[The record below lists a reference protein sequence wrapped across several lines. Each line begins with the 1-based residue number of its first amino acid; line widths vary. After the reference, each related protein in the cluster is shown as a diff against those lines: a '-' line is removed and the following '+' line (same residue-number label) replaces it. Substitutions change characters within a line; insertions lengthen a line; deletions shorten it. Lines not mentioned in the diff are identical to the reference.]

1 MTNFFNSLDNTNKS
15 DLLQASEN
23 PQVKRSVLPYG
34 RTNAITFNEGAIV
47 PLDYIPIIPGDSVD
61 INFDAVLACLNPF
74 VDKMFSGMKLSIH
87 AYYQKYEHE
96 WTGWKNYATE
106 GRRGNQT
113 LSLPWYDGSDSYSK
127 LHFDGYRV
135 QCNYSGGTAQDIPC
149 NFGHQAGLISYLSN
163 YSKNRVVNGVSIY
176 TSVIV
181 NSVTVPPSSI
191 GLGDSSQ
198 VNRSFYSSIYDRSG
212 STQTPTD
219 LFEPLYGNIPNS
231 KINAIPLAIY
241 QRIYRDYYLNK
252 NLCKDNPLWFPDDE
266 DDFVIPYIPSASGFP
281 AGMINAIGRTP
292 DEFMSNVYQTV
303 PNNHS
308 KILTFANRN
317 NPNYA
322 TQYADAPVLGA
333 MRYRQFD
340 GDLFTTGLPFLERG
354 GTTKLWN
361 TLISAINSIT
371 VSSSVPTNVTTPADG
386 TVTKENYPMFDF
398 SLGVLTGDLRAT
410 YPGTTTNTPVSA
422 YTTAYISNK
431 YIPNSLGIF
440 TTWNQIAE
448 LGVMQL
454 WSRRNAQTDGDYNSL
469 IRAHYGV
476 NPKSQDRR
484 AQYLGGAIIRLNF
497 DNVVQNSE
505 SGNTPLGTRV
515 ALASGAGSGSIGHYE
530 FMDFGAILIVGSL
543 IPDTFYTQGLR
554 PWFDP
559 DEKAIDLPYPEF
571 TSLPRASVPQKRIF
585 FDNTASDLIL
595 FNYNERFLEY
605 KYRDN
610 VLSGHLLD
618 FKDLKW
624 SAMSFARYLPT
635 APVFNNEFVTASPY
649 NLRSNM
655 YSVPSQP
662 HWVMQFA
669 DSIRLV
675 RALPY
680 VNKEATLNM

>member
-34 RTNAITFNEGAIV
+34 RTNAFTFNEGAIV
-47 PLDYIPIIPGDSVD
+47 PLDYFPIIPGDSID
-61 INFDAVLACLNPF
+61 LNFNAVISCLNPF
-74 VDKMFSGMKLSIH
+74 KDKMFSGMKLSIH

-113 LSLPWYDGSDSYSK
+113 LSLPFFIPNSDDIR
-127 LHFDGYRV
+127 LHYDGYRV
-135 QCNYSGGTAQDIPC
+135 QFTSGGIPKDIGVNFC
-149 NFGHQAGLISYLSN
+149 NVGSLSAYLVNFATTRVNNGSSSN
-163 YSKNRVVNGVSIY
+163 LV
-176 TSVIV
+176 TV
-181 NSVTVPPSSI
+181 NSVTVPASSI
-191 GLGDSSQ
+191 GLGPSSQ
-198 VNRSFYSSIYDRSG
+198 VNRSFYSLNYDRDS
-212 STQTPTD
+212 QD
-219 LFEPLYGNIPNS
+219 PLYEALYGTGLYNLS
-231 KINAIPLAIY
+231 AIPFSIY
-241 QRIYRDYYLNK
+241 QRIYRDFYLNK

-266 DDFVIPYIPSASGFP
+266 DDFVIPYVPSAPGFASGQV
-281 AGMINAIGRTP
+281 NAIGRTP
-292 DEFMSNVYQTV
+292 DEFMSNVYQVV

-308 KILTFANRN
+308 TILTFANRN
-317 NPNYA
+317 SPNYA

-333 MRYRQFD
+333 LRYRQFD

-361 TLISAINSIT
+361 TIQGLVQSYFSGVGNGA
-371 VSSSVPTNVTTPADG
+371 PDG
-386 TVTKENYPMFDF
+386 TVAKFPSNTVPNNGLQPSSTIPLTIPT
-398 SLGVLTGDLRAT
+398 SLQ
-410 YPGTTTNTPVSA
+410 N
-422 YTTAYISNK
+422 YTTPYSFDSTQGKNSNNQILSNAY
-431 YIPNSLGIF
+431 GIF

-469 IRAHYGV
+469 IRAHYGI

-497 DNVVQNSE
+497 DNVIQNSE

-515 ALASGAGSGSIGHYE
+515 ALASGSGSGSIGHYE
-530 FMDFGAILIVGSL
+530 FNDFGAILIVGSL

-554 PWFDP
+554 PWFDAE
-559 DEKAIDLPYPEF
+559 EKSIDLPYPEF
-571 TSLPRASVPQKRIF
+571 TSLPRASVPLKRVF
-585 FDNTASDLIL
+585 FTGSGQDLNL

-618 FKDLKW
+618 YKDLKW
-624 SAMSFARYLPT
+624 SAMSFARYMDTP
-635 APVFNNEFVTASPY
+635 PVFNNEFVTASPY

-662 HWVMQFA
+662 HWIMQFA

>member
-1 MTNFFNSLDNTNKS
+1 MTNFFNSLDNSNKS

-23 PQVKRSVLPYG
+23 PRVKRSVLPYG
-34 RTNAITFNEGAIV
+34 RTNAFTFNEGAIV

-61 INFDAVLACLNPF
+61 INFDAVLSCLNPF
-74 VDKMFSGMKLSIH
+74 ADKMFSGMKLSIH

-96 WTGWKNYATE
+96 WTGWKNFATE

-113 LSLPWYDGSDSYSK
+113 LSLPWYDGGDTYSK

-149 NFGHQAGLISYLSN
+149 NFTNPASLTAYLVN
-163 YSKNRVVNGVSIY
+163 YSNTRVQNGVSIY
-176 TSVIV
+176 TDVLV
-181 NSVTVPPSSI
+181 NSVSVPPSSI

-198 VNRSFYSSIYDRSG
+198 VNRSFWSSIYDRSG
-212 STQTPTD
+212 STLTPTD
-219 LFEPLYGNIPNS
+219 LAVSLYGNNPNL
-231 KINAIPLAIY
+231 KFNAIPFAIY

-266 DDFVIPYIPSASGFP
+266 DDFVIPYAPSASGFA
-281 AGMINAIGRTP
+281 AGKINAIGRTV
-292 DEFMSNVYQTV
+292 DEYMSNVYQTV

-308 KILTFANRN
+308 TILTFANRN
-317 NPNYA
+317 NPNYS
-322 TQYADAPVLGA
+322 TQYADAPILGA
-333 MRYRQFD
+333 LRYRQFD

-361 TLISAINSIT
+361 TLMLAANSINT
-371 VSSSVPTNVTTPADG
+371 QTGGTISSASSIPDGSVSKESYPEIPTTSTIGFSPNFWIDG
-386 TVTKENYPMFDF
+386 
-398 SLGVLTGDLRAT
+398 G
-410 YPGTTTNTPVSA
+410 
-422 YTTAYISNK
+422 ISNVK
-431 YIPNSLGIF
+431 GSRPLGINGNFNLFGVF

-476 NPKSQDRR
+476 NPKSLDRR

-497 DNVVQNSE
+497 DNVIQNSE

-515 ALASGAGSGSIGHYE
+515 ALASGSGSTSIGHFE
-530 FMDFGAILIVGSL
+530 FSDFGAILIVGSL

-554 PWFDP
+554 PWFDA

-571 TSLPRASVPQKRIF
+571 TSLPRASVPVKRIW
-585 FDNTASDLIL
+585 FDNTSSNLNL

-618 FKDLKW
+618 YKDAKW
-624 SAMSFARYLPT
+624 SAMSFARYFDT

-655 YSVPSQP
+655 YTVPSQP
-662 HWVMQFA
+662 HWIMQFA

-680 VNKEATLNM
+680 VNKEATLDM

>member
-1 MTNFFNSLDNTNKS
+1 MTNFFNSLDNQNKS

-34 RTNAITFNEGAIV
+34 RVNAFTFNEGAIV
-47 PLDYIPIIPGDSVD
+47 PLDYIPIIPGDSLD
-61 INFDAVLACLNPF
+61 INFDAVLSCLNPF

-87 AYYQKYEHE
+87 AYYQKFEHE

-113 LSLPWYDGSDSYSK
+113 LSLPFYITGGNYTK
-127 LHFDGYRV
+127 LHFDGYRCT
-135 QCNYSGGTAQDIPC
+135 CNHTGGDASSVKDIDC
-149 NFGHQAGLISYLSN
+149 NFSHQASLSSYLVN
-163 YSKNRVVNGVSIY
+163 YASVRSFNGVPVRNVVGINSAVIPAS
-176 TSVIV
+176 SV
-181 NSVTVPPSSI
+181 

-198 VNRSFYSSIYDRSG
+198 VNRSFYSSMYDQSG
-212 STQTPTD
+212 NIQSPTP
-219 LFEPLYGNIPNS
+219 LFESLYGNMPNV
-231 KINAIPLAIY
+231 KFNAIPFAIY

-266 DDFVIPYIPSASGFP
+266 DDFVIPYAPSASGFT

-292 DEFMSNVYQTV
+292 DEFMSNVYQVV

-308 KILTFANRN
+308 TILTFANRN
-317 NPNYA
+317 NPNYN
-322 TQYADAPVLGA
+322 TQYADAPILGA
-333 MRYRQFD
+333 LRYRQFD

-361 TLISAINSIT
+361 TLLLAANSLSTSFTGSSVIPDGVVSKTSYPVNTSVSTAQNVSVNSPSSAI
-371 VSSSVPTNVTTPADG
+371 SSSVSQTVNVNGASDL
-386 TVTKENYPMFDF
+386 
-398 SLGVLTGDLRAT
+398 LGV
-410 YPGTTTNTPVSA
+410 
-422 YTTAYISNK
+422 
-431 YIPNSLGIF
+431 F

-497 DNVVQNSE
+497 DNVIQNSE

-515 ALASGAGSGSIGHYE
+515 ALASGSGGTSLGHYE

-543 IPDTFYTQGLR
+543 VPDTFYTQGLR
-554 PWFDP
+554 PWFDA
-559 DEKAIDLPYPEF
+559 DEKSIDLPYPEF
-571 TSLPRASVPQKRIF
+571 TSLPRASVPVKRIW
-585 FDNTASDLIL
+585 FDNSSANLNL

-618 FKDLKW
+618 YKDLKW
-624 SAMSFARYLPT
+624 SAMSFARYFDT

-649 NLRSNM
+649 NLRQNM

-662 HWVMQFA
+662 HWIMQFA
-669 DSIRLV
+669 DSVRLV

>member
-1 MTNFFNSLDNTNKS
+1 MTNFFNSLDNQNKS

-34 RTNAITFNEGAIV
+34 RVNAFTFNEGAIV

-61 INFDAVLACLNPF
+61 LNFDAVLSSLNPF

-87 AYYQKYEHE
+87 AYYQKFEHE

-113 LSLPWYDGSDSYSK
+113 LSLPYYDGNDGYSK

-135 QCNYSGGTAQDIPC
+135 QCNYSGGSAQDVDCSFI
-149 NFGHQAGLISYLSN
+149 HQSGLASYLVN
-163 YSKNRVVNGVSIY
+163 FAKVRATNGVSAFPII
-176 TSVIV
+176 TV
-181 NSVTVPPSSI
+181 NSVSVPPSSI

-198 VNRSFYSSIYDRSG
+198 VNRSFFSQKYDRSG
-212 STQTPTD
+212 STQTPTN
-219 LFEPLYGNIPNS
+219 LFESLYGSIFNS
-231 KINAIPLAIY
+231 KLNAIPFAIY

-266 DDFVIPYIPSASGFP
+266 DDFVIPYAPSAPNFN
-281 AGMINAIGRTP
+281 AGQINAIGREV
-292 DEFMSNVYQTV
+292 DAFMSNVYQVV

-308 KILTFANRN
+308 GILTFANRN
-317 NPNYA
+317 SPDYSF
-322 TQYADAPVLGA
+322 QYADAPVLGA
-333 MRYRQFD
+333 LRYRQFD

-361 TLISAINSIT
+361 ALMVAANSIDT
-371 VSSSVPTNVTTPADG
+371 NITASGSSSIPDG
-386 TVTKENYPMFDF
+386 TVTKDSYNPYIGSGNTISPTVLKPMINYSGAPSSSNVYLNQVSDL
-398 SLGVLTGDLRAT
+398 LGV
-410 YPGTTTNTPVSA
+410 
-422 YTTAYISNK
+422 
-431 YIPNSLGIF
+431 F

-497 DNVVQNSE
+497 DNVIQNSE

-515 ALASGAGSGSIGHYE
+515 AIASGSGGTSLGHFE

-543 IPDTFYTQGLR
+543 VPDTFYTQGLR
-554 PWFDP
+554 PWFDA
-559 DEKAIDLPYPEF
+559 DEKSIDLPYPEF
-571 TSLPRASVPQKRIF
+571 TSLPRASVPVKRIW
-585 FDNTASDLIL
+585 FDNSSSNLNL

-624 SAMSFARYLPT
+624 SAMSFARYFDS

-649 NLRSNM
+649 NLRQNM

-662 HWVMQFA
+662 HWIMQFA

>member
-1 MTNFFNSLDNTNKS
+1 MTNFFNSLDNSNKS

-23 PQVKRSVLPYG
+23 PRVKRSVLPYG
-34 RTNAITFNEGAIV
+34 RTNAFTFNEGAIV

-61 INFDAVLACLNPF
+61 INFDAVLSCLNPF
-74 VDKMFSGMKLSIH
+74 ADKMFSGMKLSIH

-96 WTGWKNYATE
+96 WTGWKNFATE

-113 LSLPWYDGSDSYSK
+113 LSLPWYDGGDTYSK

-149 NFGHQAGLISYLSN
+149 SFTNPASLTAYLVN
-163 YSKNRVVNGVSIY
+163 YSNTRVQNGVSIY
-176 TSVIV
+176 TDVLV
-181 NSVTVPPSSI
+181 NSVSVPPSSI

-198 VNRSFYSSIYDRSG
+198 VNRSFWSSIYDRSG
-212 STQTPTD
+212 STLTPTD
-219 LFEPLYGNIPNS
+219 LAVSLYGNNPNL
-231 KINAIPLAIY
+231 KFNAIPFAIY

-266 DDFVIPYIPSASGFP
+266 DDFVIPYAPSASGFA
-281 AGMINAIGRTP
+281 AGKINAIGRTV
-292 DEFMSNVYQTV
+292 DEYMSNVYQTV

-308 KILTFANRN
+308 TILTFANRN
-317 NPNYA
+317 NPNYS
-322 TQYADAPVLGA
+322 TQYADAPILGA
-333 MRYRQFD
+333 LRYRQFD

-361 TLISAINSIT
+361 TLMLAANSINT
-371 VSSSVPTNVTTPADG
+371 QTGGTISSASSIPDGSVSKESYPEIPTTSTIGFSPNFWIDG
-386 TVTKENYPMFDF
+386 
-398 SLGVLTGDLRAT
+398 G
-410 YPGTTTNTPVSA
+410 
-422 YTTAYISNK
+422 ISNVK
-431 YIPNSLGIF
+431 GSRPLGINGNFNLFGVF

-476 NPKSQDRR
+476 NPKSLDRR

-497 DNVVQNSE
+497 DNVIQNSE

-515 ALASGAGSGSIGHYE
+515 ALASGSGSTSIGHFE
-530 FMDFGAILIVGSL
+530 FSDFGAILIVGSL

-554 PWFDP
+554 PWFDA

-571 TSLPRASVPQKRIF
+571 TSLPRASVPVKRIW
-585 FDNTASDLIL
+585 FDNTSSNLNL

-618 FKDLKW
+618 YKDAKW
-624 SAMSFARYLPT
+624 SAMSFARYFDT

-655 YSVPSQP
+655 YTVPSQP
-662 HWVMQFA
+662 HWIMQFA

-680 VNKEATLNM
+680 VNKEATLDM